1 LIKKNIHKIFI
12 ISLIYFLPKWLFS
25 FYLFEEDILN
35 KIIFE
40 IDGDGRYYLPF
51 IKYFSEINFSNSF
64 DSQIVGLKNIAIP
77 FGSLFIHSLLYLIT
91 GSYSIIIFEF
101 LAVFFF
107 LLVFSNIINFFLPK
121 IYGLPIA
128 IFFLILPLLVQAPFL
143 NDLPLINVFEGNFFN
158 FRIHRPMMTT
168 LLLLLF
174 ILVMMSI
181 SQNGWNNKRSFF
193 LGIILAATL
202 SGFYYY
208 FIVMFLVIM
217 MHVSSVYKFNYL
229 QFLKDNFKNILIL
242 SVTFIFL
249 SIPFIL
255 NNFFHEENFLE
266 RIGIIFLDENKK
278 LKILQYYLVKIFDIK
293 FIIFTLIASLLVL
306 FIKKKD
312 ANVYK
317 YLYFFFIIFISS
329 IVSPFIFLVLSNKT
343 GLIYH
348 FNNNIIMYGLVFFII
363 SLFCIIYL
371 FYNEIFIKVFSKL
384 IYLSFFIVVIS
395 SAYQNYQFI
404 EKDQNF
410 KDKRIEIN
418 KITKNINT
426 IIQNNKE
433 ASILTFDNHLMIWGI
448 MKNVKDFTVIN
459 GIFTP
464 KKNSMIEDDLID
476 SFKFLGLD
484 ENHFYYFLKNE
495 KKGWRYNNLNVRDF
509 FLMRY
514 QANSLN
520 TYKDAKDFEPEV
532 LNFINI
538 SSPALSQQLA
548 IPNKEFVRLREKFI
562 ERTNNNFIT
571 PNLII
576 LQKRHFI
583 FKNINHTVLDYCK
596 IYDGKFYVFFS
607 NLKEYCKDN

>member
-1 LIKKNIHKIFI
+1 
-12 ISLIYFLPKWLFS
+12 
-25 FYLFEEDILN
+25 
-35 KIIFE
+35 
-40 IDGDGRYYLPF
+40 
-51 IKYFSEINFSNSF
+51 
-64 DSQIVGLKNIAIP
+64 
-77 FGSLFIHSLLYLIT
+77 
-91 GSYSIIIFEF
+91 
-101 LAVFFF
+101 
-107 LLVFSNIINFFLPK
+107 
-121 IYGLPIA
+121 
-128 IFFLILPLLVQAPFL
+128 
-143 NDLPLINVFEGNFFN
+143 
-158 FRIHRPMMTT
+158 MTT

-363 SLFCIIYL
+363 SLFCIFYL

>member
-1 LIKKNIHKIFI
+1 MHKIFI
-12 ISLIYFLPKWLFS
+12 ISLIYFIPKWLIS
-25 FYLFEEDILN
+25 FYFFEEDILN

-51 IKYFSEINFSNSF
+51 VKYLSELNFTNSF
-64 DSQIVGLKNIAIP
+64 DSQVGDLKNIAIP

-101 LAVFFF
+101 FAVFFF

-121 IYGLPIA
+121 IYSLPIA
-128 IFFLILPLLVQAPFL
+128 IFFLILPLMVQIPSI
-143 NDLPLINVFEGNFFN
+143 NDLPLIKVFEGNFFN

-181 SQNGWNNKRSFF
+181 IQNGWNKKRSFF

-208 FIVMFLVIM
+208 FILMFLVITTNI
-217 MHVSSVYKFNYL
+217 SITYKFKYI

-242 SVTFIFL
+242 STTFVFL
-249 SIPFIL
+249 SLPFIY
-255 NNFFHEENFLE
+255 NNFFLEENFLE
-266 RIGIIFLDENKK
+266 RIGIVVLDEDKR
-278 LKILQYYLVKIFDIK
+278 LKILQYYSAKIFDIK
-293 FIIFTLIASLLVL
+293 FLTFTFISFLLIL
-306 FIKKKD
+306 FIKKK
-312 ANVYK
+312 NFKVYK
-317 YLYFFFIIFISS
+317 YLSLFFIIFVSS
-329 IVSPFIFLVLSNKT
+329 IISPFLFIALSNKT

-348 FNNNIIMYGLVFFII
+348 FNNNIIMLGLIFFII
-363 SLFCIIYL
+363 SLFCIIFL
-371 FYNEIFIKVFSKL
+371 FYNETFTKVFSRL
-384 IYLSFFIVVIS
+384 IYLTFFIIVIG
-395 SAYQNYQFI
+395 SAYQNFKFI
-404 EKDQNF
+404 ENNKDL

-418 KITKNINT
+418 KITKKINT
-426 IIQNNKE
+426 VIKDNKE
-433 ASILTFDNHLMIWGI
+433 VSILTFDNYLMIWGI
-448 MKNVKDFTVIN
+448 MKNVKEFTVIN
-459 GIFTP
+459 GIFTS

-484 ENHFYYFLKNE
+484 QNHFYSFLKNE
-495 KKGWRYNNLNVRDF
+495 KQGWRYNNFNVRDF
-509 FLMRY
+509 FLMKY

-532 LNFINI
+532 LNFIKI

-548 IPNKEFVRLREKFI
+548 IPNNEFVRLRNKFI
-562 ERTNNNFIT
+562 VRGNKNFII

-576 LQKRHFI
+576 LQKSNFI
-583 FKNINHTVLDYCK
+583 FKNINHTALDYCK
-596 IYDGKFYVFFS
+596 IHDEKFYVSFS
-607 NLKEYCKDN
+607 NLKEYCKSN